1 MISGVVDVYLLSLSF
16 PSKRFKKYWKNRKKD
31 RDLQDQQQRRENGE
45 DCVEMRRKKGINRRR
60 KNMSVGA
67 KKKVR
72 FATQPLLPLA

>member
-45 DCVEMRRKKGINRRR
+45 DCVEMRRKKGIIGGG
-60 KNMSVGA
+60 KIYLLEQ
-67 KKKVR
+67 KKLSDLR
-72 FATQPLLPLA
+72 PQSLLPLA